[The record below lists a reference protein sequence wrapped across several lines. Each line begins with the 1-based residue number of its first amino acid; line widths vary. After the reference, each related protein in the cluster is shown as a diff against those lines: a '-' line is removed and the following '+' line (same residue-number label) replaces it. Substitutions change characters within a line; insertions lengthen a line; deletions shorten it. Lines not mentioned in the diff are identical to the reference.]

1 MSRLAE
7 IKTKEDVPRGFAGI
21 IEKTFEPLNSKEKF
35 KRRFE
40 TLNVNILL
48 NAINVNYA
56 ALIEFS
62 NGYVKVSSIP
72 NKPKE
77 ELSKKKIGW
86 DAYLE
91 MDTQTFLALAMKRL
105 SMTGLLKK
113 IVKKEVR
120 IKGMRKLLILPKIL
134 SILIEN

>member
-1 MSRLAE
+1 MSGNCIGWIGSDAHADCQR
-7 IKTKEDVPRGFAGI
+7 
-21 IEKTFEPLNSKEKF
+21 
-35 KRRFE
+35 
-40 TLNVNILL
+40 
-48 NAINVNYA
+48 
-56 ALIEFS
+56 
-62 NGYVKVSSIP
+62 
-72 NKPKE
+72 
-77 ELSKKKIGW
+77 IGW